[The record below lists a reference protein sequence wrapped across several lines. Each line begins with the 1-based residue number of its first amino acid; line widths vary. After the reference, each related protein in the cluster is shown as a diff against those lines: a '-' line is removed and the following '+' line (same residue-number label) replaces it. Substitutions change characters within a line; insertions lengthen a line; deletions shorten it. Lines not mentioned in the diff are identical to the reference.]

1 MNKNKKEKTK
11 EKTIVITEEDKV
23 KAKLVSENTKRVV
36 YTSMILVI
44 CLPLLFLIYLL
55 FPVGEEIRLIF
66 DGVFIT
72 FEIASLVYF
81 ILSTIV
87 IQHKKIEL
95 SMFVI
100 YTFWGF
106 VEFFG
111 MMLSFILYYEQR
123 DLTVY
128 YMTVTAITIIALLKT
143 EQMLIYV
150 GIELICSIVMII
162 VLQMEP
168 YNIVG
173 VAMINGMMIVLSR
186 MLFETQVSSH
196 TMKQKVKRMEKVSE
210 EDPLTKML
218 NRRGLEHQ
226 LKVLWGAAV
235 RNKHIVGIIMMDID
249 NFKKYNDTFGHP
261 QGDKCLQSVAEA
273 IKRSASRSSD
283 IAARVGGEEFM
294 VFISEANSD
303 LEPIRLADKI
313 RKSVE
318 SMKIPH
324 SPLVANPYVT
334 ISVGVEYMVPT
345 ENDTFEALY
354 DAADK
359 ALYYAKHNGRNCIVC
374 GNRIYSAK
382 NDAAPSEKKDH

>member
-1 MNKNKKEKTK
+1 
-11 EKTIVITEEDKV
+11 
-23 KAKLVSENTKRVV
+23 
-36 YTSMILVI
+36 
-44 CLPLLFLIYLL
+44 LIYLL

-81 ILSTIV
+81 ILSTI
-87 IQHKKIEL
+87 ILQHQKVEL

-111 MMLSFILYYEQR
+111 LMLSFLLYYEQR

-128 YMTVTAITIIALLKT
+128 YMTITAITIIALFRTK
-143 EQMLIYV
+143 QMLIYV
-150 GIELICSIVMII
+150 TVELIFSMVMVI

-168 YNIVG
+168 YHIVG
-173 VAMINGMMIVLSR
+173 VAMTNGMLVVLSR
-186 MLFETQVSSH
+186 MLFEAQVNSH
-196 TMKQKVKRMEKVSE
+196 TMSQKVKKMEKVSE

-218 NRRGLEHQ
+218 NRRGLDHQ

-273 IKRSASRSSD
+273 IKKSAVRSSD

-294 VFISEANSD
+294 VFISEASSD
-303 LEPIRLADKI
+303 LEPVRLADKI
-313 RKSVE
+313 RRNVE
-318 SMKIPH
+318 NMKIPH

-334 ISVGVEYMVPT
+334 ISVGVEHMVPT

-359 ALYYAKHNGRNCIVC
+359 ALYYAKRNGRNCIVC
-374 GNRIYSAK
+374 GNRIYNSKNESETAAK
-382 NDAAPSEKKDH
+382 K